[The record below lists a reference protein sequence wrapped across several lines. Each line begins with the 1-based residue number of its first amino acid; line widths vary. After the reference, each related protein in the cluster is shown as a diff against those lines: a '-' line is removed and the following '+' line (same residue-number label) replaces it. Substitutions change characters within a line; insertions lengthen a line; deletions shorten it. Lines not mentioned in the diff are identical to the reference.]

1 MDQNQISAQME
12 MFGYT
17 AEGAQQEADK
27 FVGEAGNLEEDIS
40 KAASFIV
47 PFYDSGVNIANVAQE
62 YMKPEQER
70 DYDYIK
76 SQFTEAGQSAAIEG
90 GLLLMGGVAGKYGA
104 KGIKALADKVK
115 QYEIDPT
122 AMSAFGAGAI
132 RKKQRFTLDDF
143 GYKEDNPVTEGV
155 GKSAEDWLSE
165 NIEYANKSKNLLDG
179 ATTAFLGT
187 NKDKPL
193 FLDTDLVSSL
203 KGARDEVRKKGDP
216 QYDRLKET
224 VDKEGFDPNQT
235 ILIEVNHKGEAYIVE
250 GNTRAALAKELD
262 VPNIKAE
269 IRYKNGAELVDSPFS
284 PQNIIEKSSKISYPE
299 ALAISKKFD
308 DVNVP
313 TIEAA
318 GLTDEAI
325 ETWRSK
331 NETPK
336 EFRDSLKGRNPELQA
351 QAKRLGIAQKF
362 EQGVGGRV
370 ASGISNVVRDTYRKL
385 ADELRPIRKVN
396 KVPKPATNKEIVS
409 ALNSRQRTSPIIGLN
424 HEILEKDI
432 VDVRLNIPAYTD
444 YDVWIPTIT
453 HNKKEKYKAAV
464 RIQNVKFIQPDSS
477 GVRKAQRVA
486 QGGEKSPFAVMTG
499 EYVEGT
505 DDELFTMSKE
515 VFDSSEWTQVGYD
528 PIKRGFF
535 YDRETGQ
542 AILEADEVIQVG
554 HLVLAKNAKKSDP
567 DVFPFNKGG
576 VAMNEQMEM
585 AFMQQ
590 GGIKDDGMNKDPVS
604 GNPIPPGSMAS
615 EVRDDIPA
623 MLSEGEYVVPA
634 DVLRFY
640 GVNFFEDLRNKAKS
654 GLQNMEKNGRIGGE
668 PLSQQQVQQN
678 MGNVPVQANTGIL
691 AGQNTGTVGFSTM
704 QPAGSDAPSV
714 TTFKTW
720 VHAQTGEQKIIEYI
734 NGKPKTEEPESPP
747 FYEFGSASL
756 KKAQTQIKVDDDND
770 DPKTTEKPDPNA
782 WMDGIDFSDAS
793 AMNAKV
799 DEVLGLSMGEKGTL
813 GAAGMVAGLPGMAI
827 GKTLVDGNSI
837 STARAL
843 ELYTRNSL
851 KDTNTA
857 DKMKSKIDDALEKN
871 KILGWLDKSFPGLM
885 PGTQR
890 YESIINKVGDLTSTT
905 TTTPYVAQ
913 TPEGQAAVDAIVRE
927 GADRDPSDKIAAKVG
942 SDAGDGMVWVVGD
955 NTNAFV
961 RVRPDDPKAKGQ
973 VAALQGYEE

>member
-1 MDQNQISAQME
+1 
-12 MFGYT
+12 
-17 AEGAQQEADK
+17 
-27 FVGEAGNLEEDIS
+27 
-40 KAASFIV
+40 
-47 PFYDSGVNIANVAQE
+47 
-62 YMKPEQER
+62 
-70 DYDYIK
+70 
-76 SQFTEAGQSAAIEG
+76 
-90 GLLLMGGVAGKYGA
+90 
-104 KGIKALADKVK
+104 
-115 QYEIDPT
+115 
-122 AMSAFGAGAI
+122 
-132 RKKQRFTLDDF
+132 
-143 GYKEDNPVTEGV
+143 
-155 GKSAEDWLSE
+155 
-165 NIEYANKSKNLLDG
+165 
-179 ATTAFLGT
+179 
-187 NKDKPL
+187 
-193 FLDTDLVSSL
+193 
-203 KGARDEVRKKGDP
+203 
-216 QYDRLKET
+216 
-224 VDKEGFDPNQT
+224 
-235 ILIEVNHKGEAYIVE
+235 
-250 GNTRAALAKELD
+250 
-262 VPNIKAE
+262 
-269 IRYKNGAELVDSPFS
+269 
-284 PQNIIEKSSKISYPE
+284 
-299 ALAISKKFD
+299 
-308 DVNVP
+308 
-313 TIEAA
+313 
-318 GLTDEAI
+318 
-325 ETWRSK
+325 
-331 NETPK
+331 
-336 EFRDSLKGRNPELQA
+336 
-351 QAKRLGIAQKF
+351 
-362 EQGVGGRV
+362 
-370 ASGISNVVRDTYRKL
+370 
-385 ADELRPIRKVN
+385 
-396 KVPKPATNKEIVS
+396 
-409 ALNSRQRTSPIIGLN
+409 
-424 HEILEKDI
+424 
-432 VDVRLNIPAYTD
+432 
-444 YDVWIPTIT
+444 
-453 HNKKEKYKAAV
+453 
-464 RIQNVKFIQPDSS
+464 
-477 GVRKAQRVA
+477 
-486 QGGEKSPFAVMTG
+486 
-499 EYVEGT
+499 
-505 DDELFTMSKE
+505 
-515 VFDSSEWTQVGYD
+515 
-528 PIKRGFF
+528 
-535 YDRETGQ
+535 
-542 AILEADEVIQVG
+542 
-554 HLVLAKNAKKSDP
+554 
-567 DVFPFNKGG
+567 
-576 VAMNEQMEM
+576 MNEQMEM

-813 GAAGMVAGLPGMAI
+813 GAAGMVAGLPGMAF

-851 KDTNTA
+851 KDTDTA

-905 TTTPYVAQ
+905 TTPYVAQ

-942 SDAGDGMVWVVGD
+942 SDAGDGMVWAVGD
-955 NTNAFV
+955 NTNALV